1 MHLGKHII
9 VDMFNVSLDKLHN
22 INCDSEKKENW
33 AYFMNEC
40 FKNANINCL
49 NTSWND
55 FNNNG
60 SFTVIYLLTESHL
73 SIHTWPEHNY
83 VALDVFTC
91 GESNTQFV
99 VNELVKYFEPTDKKI
114 INLSRGNLSYPN
126 YVKELENDTL
136 FLLC

>member
-1 MHLGKHII
+1 MYLGKHII
-9 VDMFNVSLDKLHN
+9 VDMFNVNFDKLHN
-22 INCDSEKKENW
+22 INCDSEKKQNW

-40 FKNANINCL
+40 FKNANITCL

-60 SFTVIYLLTESHL
+60 AFTVIYLLAESHL

-91 GESNTQFV
+91 GESNTQFI

>member
-9 VDMFNVSLDKLHN
+9 VDMFNVNLDKLHN

-40 FKNANINCL
+40 FKNANITCL

-60 SFTVIYLLTESHL
+60 AFTVLYLLAESHL

-91 GESNTQFV
+91 GESNTQFI

-114 INLSRGNLSYPN
+114 TNLSRGNLSYPN

>member
-1 MHLGKHII
+1 MYLGKHII
-9 VDMFNVSLDKLHN
+9 VDMFNVNLDKLHN
-22 INCDSEKKENW
+22 INCDSDKKENW
-33 AYFMNEC
+33 EYFMNEC
-40 FKNANINCL
+40 FKNANITCL

-60 SFTVIYLLTESHL
+60 AFTVLYLLEESHL

-91 GESNTQFV
+91 GESNTQFI